1 RSGAGLL
8 VLADRHT
15 LAAARRLLGCR
26 PRRGEDL
33 LGRRQ
38 AQRLEPPHEARG
50 SRRPGAWDGSIGLA
64 GLLRGLLANL
74 RGERRAAAPGA
85 QLVDGIVDVLPGAV
99 ILVLGERLLKA
110 HVAGTPGRGR
120 LAAIVARDGP
130 HESAPVLVL
139 GKRRLQPGACLLQR
153 SQLIRCG
160 PGCHRPPPAILGRA
174 CEAAKAQNAQSLQRT
189 SVARNQPFLRSL
201 RR

>member
-1 RSGAGLL
+1 
-8 VLADRHT
+8 
-15 LAAARRLLGCR
+15 
-26 PRRGEDL
+26 
-33 LGRRQ
+33 
-38 AQRLEPPHEARG
+38 
-50 SRRPGAWDGSIGLA
+50 RPGAWDGSIGLA

-120 LAAIVARDGP
+120 LAAIVARDAP

-201 RR
+201 RRPRSSYRVRGFMAPGAAAPTPQVAPLASPLVPALETGRNATRPAGARDETA